1 MNTDKDKGQGPV
13 KRLAFKIAEV
23 SEMLGI
29 SESSVRRL
37 IENGTLRSSGKL
49 RHILIP
55 KTEIDRFLEV

>member
-1 MNTDKDKGQGPV
+1 MNKDKETGQGPV

-23 SEMLGI
+23 SEMLGV

-37 IENGTLRSSGKL
+37 IENGTLRSNVKL

>member
-1 MNTDKDKGQGPV
+1 
-13 KRLAFKIAEV
+13 
-23 SEMLGI
+23 MLGI

-37 IENGTLRSSGKL
+37 IENGTLRSNGKL